1 MRQELTDKIWEIADR
16 IARDLDVEVVDIELL
31 GGGKHRVLRIYIDK
45 NPSVTL
51 AECQAMSHGMEAVLD
66 ADEGLIPGGE
76 YTLEVSSPGVERK
89 LTRPRDFEKSVGKK
103 VKVVLR
109 EPMENSTTWIGTLQA
124 FAENVLTVE
133 TASGTAA
140 QIPLEKVKKANL
152 KFEW

>member
-1 MRQELTDKIWEIADR
+1 MRQEVTDKIWEIADR
-16 IARDLDVEVVDIELL
+16 VARDLGVEIVDIELL

-45 NPSVTL
+45 DPSVTL
-51 AECQAMSHGMEAVLD
+51 AECQAVSHGVEAVLD
-66 ADEGLIPGGE
+66 ADDLIPGGE

-103 VKVVLR
+103 IKVVLR

-124 FAENVLTVE
+124 FVENVLTVE
-133 TASGTAA
+133 TAGGTAA